1 MESIKEERGSPQAEE
16 IEKVPQKRDLED
28 DASSISPEALGDDLP
43 KGYFYS
49 LSFLGAMAVSLPE
62 RVDRYFI

>member
-1 MESIKEERGSPQAEE
+1 MEPIKEERGSPQAEE
-16 IEKVPQKRDLED
+16 IEKVPHTRDLED

-49 LSFLGAMAVSLPE
+49 LPFLGAMAVSHPE
-62 RVDRYFI
+62 TVD